1 MTTHQK
7 AQGYH
12 PSLNS
17 MFCAK
22 PPPSLTGSSLLYD
35 PGMQKDSRHQGS
47 LHQHH
52 HHHSS
57 SSSRPQQADVS
68 RSSSIQWESR
78 ADAAHGSS
86 SSRYEEHNRE
96 PTRLESG
103 RILKTVYVPRA
114 CLHRFNAIAKANT
127 LVNKETCGLLLGK
140 DNREL
145 VKTPARRR
153 DAYVVTTLLIPK
165 QRATSDTCAME
176 EEESVLRFTEERGLI
191 TLGWIHTHP
200 TQTCVLFLAFGFV
213 GIDAFRRF
221 HVLCGSA
228 HALWVPVYAAGELRG
243 CLCAAAETQVRLFFF
258 FFLLFFSCVLT
269 DLGCKLWDLSVDGSA
284 GAADGVAVHGQGCVP
299 SAPGRADI
307 YGCGS
312 GACCDE
318 G

>member
-1 MTTHQK
+1 
-7 AQGYH
+7 
-12 PSLNS
+12 
-17 MFCAK
+17 
-22 PPPSLTGSSLLYD
+22 
-35 PGMQKDSRHQGS
+35 MQKDSRHQGS

-200 TQTCVLFLAFGFV
+200 TQTCFMSSVDLHTHSGFQCMLPESFAV
-213 GIDAFRRF
+213 VCAPRQKPNYGIFR
-221 HVLCGSA
+221 
-228 HALWVPVYAAGELRG
+228 
-243 CLCAAAETQVRLFFF
+243 
-258 FFLLFFSCVLT
+258 LT
-269 DLGCKLWDLSVDGSA
+269 DPLGLQTVLQCTAKAAFHPHPDVPIYTDADRGHVVMRDEMSLEIVDL
-284 GAADGVAVHGQGCVP
+284 
-299 SAPGRADI
+299 R
-307 YGCGS
+307 
-312 GACCDE
+312 
-318 G
+318 